1 MLSSLHIENVA
12 LIKENTLL
20 FGGGFTVLTGET
32 GAGKSIIIDALSLL
46 CGARSD
52 KELIRTGE
60 SYAYVEGCF
69 EGFDGDTAEKLSA
82 LGASP
87 DEDGLLF
94 LSRRVSAD
102 GRSTA
107 RIGDR
112 QVPSSRL
119 RTVAELLLNIHGQ
132 QDTLL
137 LADKTR
143 HLPLIDSYAG
153 TGALLA
159 EYGAVYERYVST
171 AKEIEK
177 EKAAAAD
184 SAFRREMIEYKLGSL
199 KKAHLK
205 PGEEEELLRDRK
217 RLRAAEKIASGAS
230 GAYGLLY
237 EEDGSAGER
246 VYDAISA
253 LSPLKDALPETEE
266 LLSRLESIKCE
277 IEDIADTLKRFAET
291 DADTAASQLDEVETR
306 LYTISELKRRFGTD
320 YEGLLSAYKGLQA
333 ELEGI
338 ETSGERIEQLE
349 AELAKTREEM
359 LARAEALS
367 AARKSAAKR
376 LEESVK
382 ESLSQL
388 DMPSVGFRVE
398 FTRIQPRADG
408 CDEAEIL
415 ISPNAG
421 EEPKPLSK
429 IASGGELARIMLAF
443 KTALAEAENTP
454 VLVFDEI
461 DTGISG
467 STAQKTGLSLK
478 RLSARAGTQVL
489 CVTHSAQI
497 AALADTHLLVSKR
510 EEGGRTKSFVRALDS
525 AGRVEE
531 IARIIGGVNVGEA
544 TLRAAEEL
552 IKDAKELV

>member
-46 CGARSD
+46 CGGRSD

-60 SYAYVEGCF
+60 SYAFVEGCF
-69 EGFDGDTAEKLSA
+69 DGLEGETLEGLAA
-82 LGASP
+82 LGVYP
-87 DEDGLLF
+87 DEDGALF

-102 GRSTA
+102 GRSVA

-119 RTVAELLLNIHGQ
+119 RAVAELLVNIHGQ

-137 LADKTR
+137 LSDKAR

-153 TGALLA
+153 TARLVA
-159 EYGAVYERYVST
+159 EYGALYSRFTALEKQIEAER
-171 AKEIEK
+171 
-177 EKAAAAD
+177 EKAKD
-184 SAFRREMIEYKLGSL
+184 SAFRREMIEYKLQAL
-199 KKAHLK
+199 KKAKLR
-205 PGEEEELLRDRK
+205 PQEEDELLQSRK
-217 RLRAAEKIASGAS
+217 RLRAAERIAAGAS
-230 GAYGLLY
+230 GAYSLLY

-253 LSPLKDALPETEE
+253 LSPLRDALPETAE
-266 LLSRLESIKCE
+266 LLERLESIKCE
-277 IEDIADTLKRFAET
+277 IDDIADTLKGFAQT
-291 DADTAASQLDEVETR
+291 DADTAAAELDATETR
-306 LYTISELKRRFGTD
+306 LELIAELKRRFATD
-320 YEGLLSAYKGLQA
+320 YDGLLSAREELVA

-338 ETSGERIEQLE
+338 DGSDEYIEELVRERADCEKQ
-349 AELAKTREEM
+349 M
-359 LARAEALS
+359 LAAAATLSEERHRAATG
-367 AARKSAAKR
+367 

-382 ESLSQL
+382 QSLSQL
-388 DMPSVGFRVE
+388 DMPSVGFEVRFSTVP
-398 FTRIQPRADG
+398 PRADG
-408 CDEAEIL
+408 CDEAELL
-415 ISPNAG
+415 IAPNAG

-443 KTALAEAENTP
+443 KTALSETEKTP
-454 VLVFDEI
+454 VMVFDEI

-467 STAQKTGLSLK
+467 KTAQKTGLALK
-478 RLSARAGTQVL
+478 RLSFTAGAQVL

-497 AALADTHLLVSKR
+497 AALADTHLLVSKH
-510 EEGGRTKSFVRALDS
+510 EEGGRTKSRVCALDR
-525 AGRVEE
+525 AGRIDEL
-531 IARIIGGVNVGEA
+531 ARIIGGINVGEA
-544 TLRAAEEL
+544 TLNAAREL
-552 IKDAKELV
+552 LDNAGRL

>member
-46 CGARSD
+46 CGGRSD

-60 SYAYVEGCF
+60 SYAFVEGCF
-69 EGFDGDTAEKLSA
+69 DGLEDETLEGLAS
-82 LGASP
+82 LGVYP
-87 DEDGLLF
+87 DEDGALF

-119 RTVAELLLNIHGQ
+119 RAVAELLVNIHGQ

-137 LADKTR
+137 LSDKAR

-153 TGALLA
+153 TAQLVA
-159 EYGAVYERYVST
+159 EYAALYSRFT
-171 AKEIEK
+171 ALENQIEN
-177 EKAAAAD
+177 EKQKAKD
-184 SAFRREMIEYKLGSL
+184 SAFRREMIEYKLQAL
-199 KKAHLK
+199 KKAKLR
-205 PGEEEELLRDRK
+205 PQEEDELLQSRK
-217 RLRAAEKIASGAS
+217 RLRAAERIAAGAS
-230 GAYGLLY
+230 GAYSLLY

-253 LSPLKDALPETEE
+253 LSPLRDALPETAE
-266 LLSRLESIKCE
+266 LLERLESIKCE
-277 IEDIADTLKRFAET
+277 IDDIADTLKGFAET
-291 DADTAASQLDEVETR
+291 DADTAATKLDEVETR
-306 LYTISELKRRFGTD
+306 LELIAELKRRFATD
-320 YEGLLSAYKGLQA
+320 YDGLLSAREKLMA
-333 ELEGI
+333 ELESIDGSDEYI
-338 ETSGERIEQLE
+338 E
-349 AELAKTREEM
+349 ELVREREECEKQM
-359 LARAEALS
+359 LAAAATLSEERRS
-367 AARKSAAKR
+367 AATG

-382 ESLSQL
+382 QSLSQL
-388 DMPSVGFRVE
+388 DMPSVGFEVRFSTVPPRV
-398 FTRIQPRADG
+398 DG
-408 CDEAEIL
+408 CDEAELL
-415 ISPNAG
+415 IAPNAG

-443 KTALAEAENTP
+443 KTALAETEKTP
-454 VLVFDEI
+454 VMVFDEI

-467 STAQKTGLSLK
+467 KTAQKTGLALK
-478 RLSARAGTQVL
+478 RLSSSAGTQVL

-497 AALADTHLLVSKR
+497 AALADTHLLVSKH
-510 EEGGRTKSFVRALDS
+510 EEGGRTKSRVCALDRT
-525 AGRVEE
+525 GRIDEL
-531 IARIIGGVNVGEA
+531 ARIIGGINVGEA
-544 TLRAAEEL
+544 TLNAAREL
-552 IKDAKELV
+552 LDNAGRL